1 MSTWRYNRMYAA
13 QARTPIVKVED
24 PTIPTRIDTLLGN
37 GMINEWET
45 NFLNSIKAGYV
56 KYNSLTAGQN
66 DTFVALEKRYD
77 ASAIAARDAWRQA
90 WDDTKAKNW
99 QTMMKYYSAT
109 PYYRGAVG
117 KWEKNNAYIPSQSEY
132 NDICCNKYSAKY
144 LKNLEIPAKYTVGQL
159 VVYKRYGGHYL
170 ATVVEI
176 GEIKN
181 WTKGSRSYKIML
193 IGAANIE
200 TALEKDLLY
209 YRPSMNE
216 KLQKYDNE
224 MPF

>member
-1 MSTWRYNRMYAA
+1 MHTA
-13 QARTPIVKVED
+13 QKIID
-24 PTIPTRIDTLLGN
+24 PTIPARIDTLLGN
-37 GMINEWET
+37 GMINDWEQK
-45 NFLNSIKAGYV
+45 FLTSIKGSYA
-56 KYNSLTAGQN
+56 KYNSLTAGQA